1 MKRSLLAPPDSF
13 TLAPLL
19 ALLPCRGDISKLE
32 SLTPSLFARYEKVLA
47 FQRECAQNPELADS
61 SRKFSAEA
69 AMLRTVL
76 DWLQVKPDTP
86 QEQP

>member
-1 MKRSLLAPPDSF
+1 MKRSLMSAPESF

-19 ALLPCRGDISKLE
+19 ALLPSRGDVSKIE

-61 SRKFSAEA
+61 SRRFFAES

-76 DWLQVKPDTP
+76 DWLQVKPENP
-86 QEQP
+86 QEGA